1 MQIRE
6 LVIYGYNGKVR
17 HLPFELGKVNI
28 ITGKSKSG
36 KSVVGDIIDYCLG
49 GESCNIADGVVRD
62 NVAWYGLLL
71 QFEHE
76 RVFVARKNPD
86 KGQQTTGFCYI
97 EVGEKIEVPKVCDF
111 VSNTNVSG
119 IEEELTKRIGIS
131 ENLYTPPEGQS
142 RLPLAANIRHA
153 LYYCFQGQDEIAAKN
168 FLFHHQSD
176 DFITQAIKD
185 TSAYFLGAISEEA
198 LAMENERSILKRR
211 LILEKRKLEENRN
224 LMGGGSDRAISLIA
238 EARQVGLLD
247 EKVQI
252 DYQNYQNYQNY
263 QEMFSILQATMN
275 WTPNNVVH
283 SDGMDRL
290 TFLQSRL
297 QEMRDEFS
305 EIGINIDNAKKFIGE
320 TTGYF
325 SEAQHQKMRLESIGL
340 FEQLDFNPDK
350 CPLCSGVLEQPLPS
364 VEMIKAS
371 IVNLDKSIANVTR
384 EQPKLRLYIDNL
396 EQERENKREEIR
408 LLEAE
413 IDGIYQQEEER
424 IRLRDINARRGKVVG
439 RISLWVESVKNDTES
454 EKQEQ
459 IVKKIEKRIEE
470 IDNILDRESVEER
483 KQSALSRIQE
493 DMTKWAKE
501 LQLEHCDN
509 PYRLDM
515 NKVTVVVDK
524 PERPVPLKQLG
535 SGSNWVGVHLI
546 SYFALQHFFI
556 NANRPVPRFL
566 FLDQPS
572 QVYFPSEMD
581 EKQIDWNEVDKMYQ
595 FIINRTNE
603 AKGKLQVIIVDHAD
617 LKDDFFR
624 KFVCE
629 DWWSSDDNLVPRDW
643 YNN

>member
-252 DYQNYQNYQNY
+252 DYQNY

-566 FLDQPS
+566 FLDLPS

>member
-76 RVFVARKNPD
+76 RVFVARRNPD
-86 KGQQTTGFCYI
+86 KGQQTTGLCYI
-97 EVGEKIEVPKVCDF
+97 EVGEKIEVPKEYDF

-131 ENLYTPPEGQS
+131 ENLYTPPVGQS

-247 EKVQI
+247 ETIQI
-252 DYQNYQNYQNY
+252 DYQNY
-263 QEMFSILQATMN
+263 QEMFSILNATIR

-297 QEMRDEFS
+297 QEVRDEFS
-305 EIGINIDNAKKFIGE
+305 EIGINIDNAKRFIGE

-340 FEQLDFNPDK
+340 FEQLDFNPEK
-350 CPLCSGVLEQPLPS
+350 CPLCSGALEQPLPS

-384 EQPKLRLYIDNL
+384 EHPKLRSYIDNL

-424 IRLRDINARRGKVVG
+424 IRLRDINVRRGKVVG
-439 RISLWVESVKNDTES
+439 RISLWIESVKNDTES

-556 NANRPVPRFL
+556 NANRPVPRFI

-572 QVYFPSEMD
+572 HGAR
-581 EKQIDWNEVDKMYQ
+581 I
-595 FIINRTNE
+595 
-603 AKGKLQVIIVDHAD
+603 
-617 LKDDFFR
+617 
-624 KFVCE
+624 
-629 DWWSSDDNLVPRDW
+629 
-643 YNN
+643 

>member
-211 LILEKRKLEENRN
+211 LMLEKRKLEENRN

-252 DYQNYQNYQNY
+252 DYQNY

>member
-252 DYQNYQNYQNY
+252 DYQNYQ
-263 QEMFSILQATMN
+263 EMFSILQATMN

-364 VEMIKAS
+364 VEIIKAS

>member
-36 KSVVGDIIDYCLG
+36 KSVLGDIIDYCLG

-97 EVGEKIEVPKVCDF
+97 EVGEKIEVPKECDF

-131 ENLYTPPEGQS
+131 EDLYTPPEGQS

-238 EARQVGLLD
+238 EARQVGLID
-247 EKVQI
+247 ETVQV
-252 DYQNYQNYQNY
+252 DYQNY
-263 QEMFSILQATMN
+263 QEMFSILNAIMN

-297 QEMRDEFS
+297 QDVREEFS
-305 EIGINIDNAKKFIGE
+305 EIGINIDNAKKFIEE
-320 TTGYF
+320 TIGYF
-325 SEAQHQKMRLESIGL
+325 SEAQHQRMRLESIGL

-384 EQPKLRLYIDNL
+384 EQPKLRSYIDNL

-439 RISLWVESVKNDTES
+439 RISLWVESVNNDIES

-459 IVKKIEKRIEE
+459 IVKKIEKRIEG

-501 LQLEHCDN
+501 LQLEYGDN

-556 NANRPVPRFL
+556 SANRPVPRFI

-595 FIINRTNE
+595 FIINRTNDV
-603 AKGKLQVIIVDHAD
+603 KGKLQVIVVDHAD
-617 LKDDFFR
+617 LKNDFFR

-629 DWWSSDDNLVPRDW
+629 NWWSSNDNLVPRDW
-643 YNN
+643 YDKDLP

>member
-252 DYQNYQNYQNY
+252 DYQNYQ
-263 QEMFSILQATMN
+263 EMFSILQATMN

-290 TFLQSRL
+290 TFLQIRL

-454 EKQEQ
+454 EKEEQ

>member
-185 TSAYFLGAISEEA
+185 TSAYFLGAISEED

-252 DYQNYQNYQNY
+252 DYQNYQNY

-603 AKGKLQVIIVDHAD
+603 AKGKL
-617 LKDDFFR
+617 
-624 KFVCE
+624 
-629 DWWSSDDNLVPRDW
+629 
-643 YNN
+643 